1 MYSLPG
7 SIIAAISVFAFITLS
22 SPGYTQAPA
31 LVHVDKVKKQPL
43 TQTVP
48 VIGKLVALR
57 AGNVA
62 ARIAGSVDDM
72 RVKVGDRVKSGQVL
86 ALLSAEALKAQ
97 VNLAQSSL
105 LDAEAELKTEQ
116 AQADLSR
123 KELKRQ
129 EGLKKS
135 VAFSQARYE
144 DAKQKLVVSLAKVER
159 AKAKIAIKK
168 SSLDIAKLNLAY
180 ATVKAPYDGVV
191 VQSFTENGAYL
202 RNGDPIIRLID
213 DRSLEAEAE
222 VPFNRIAGL
231 TIGRAVTLQ
240 FDNSKKYDAKVRA
253 VLPSENPLTRTR
265 LVRFTPDFKKRP
277 QLLAEGQSLTLSIP
291 AGEQREVVSV
301 HKDAIL
307 KRGGADIV
315 YLVVKGKAVPKR
327 ITLGEGING
336 RVEVLGGLKTG
347 DEVVVRGNE
356 RLRPGSAVT
365 VVKGAS

>member
-1 MYSLPG
+1 MYFQSKTITAVL
-7 SIIAAISVFAFITLS
+7 AVFILFLCSFSAMA
-22 SPGYTQAPA
+22 QAPA
-31 LVHVDKVKKQPL
+31 LVQVDKVKKQPL

-72 RVKVGDRVKSGQVL
+72 RVRVGDRVKAGQIL
-86 ALLSAEALKAQ
+86 ALLSTEALKAQ
-97 VNLAQSSL
+97 VILAESSL
-105 LDAEAELKTEQ
+105 LDAKAELKTEL

-135 VAFSQARYE
+135 VAFSQARHE
-144 DAKQKLVVSLAKVER
+144 DAQQKLVVSLAKVES

-168 SSLDIAKLNLAY
+168 ASLEIAKLNLAY

-213 DRSLEAEAE
+213 DKSLEVEAE

-231 TIGRAVTLQ
+231 TIGRQVTLA
-240 FDNSKKYDAKVRA
+240 FDNGEKHAAKVRA

-265 LVRFTPDFKKRP
+265 LVRFTPDFMGKP
-277 QLLAEGQSLTLSIP
+277 ALLAEGQSLTLSIP
-291 AGEQREVVSV
+291 AGEKREILSV

-315 YLVVKGKAVPKR
+315 YVVLNGKAVPKT
-327 ITLGEGING
+327 ITIGEGIDG
-336 RVEVLGGLKTG
+336 RMEVLDGLKVG

-356 RLRPGSAVT
+356 RLRPGST
-365 VVKGAS
+365 VNVAKGAS